1 MHNHKASTTKIQ
13 LVQIFS
19 DTISSYEKQQWE
31 KAVCKNN
38 TESRSTSLAVG
49 LKIVNTP
56 LILLG
61 KLLCWL
67 SSLKSER
74 HTKMQKPNPYFNL
87 LVTKHLHL

>member
-1 MHNHKASTTKIQ
+1 MHNHKSSTTKIQ

-56 LILLG
+56 LILPG
-61 KLLCWL
+61 KLLC
-67 SSLKSER
+67 
-74 HTKMQKPNPYFNL
+74 
-87 LVTKHLHL
+87 